1 MSRGF
6 IEVSIGRRQARIA
19 RMMYM
24 KRRGVDLAH
33 DCTEV
38 RRRPHHEHGMRQ
50 GVKSSETARDQV
62 IFIYLPKKMK
72 PEKQCTKP

>member
-1 MSRGF
+1 M
-6 IEVSIGRRQARIA
+6 A

-24 KRRGVDLAH
+24 KRHEVDLAH

-38 RRRPHHEHGMRQ
+38 PRKTNREHGKRQ
-50 GVKSSETARDQV
+50 NMKSSETARDQV

-72 PEKQCTKP
+72 PEKQDTKP

>member
-6 IEVSIGRRQARIA
+6 IEVSIGRRQASIA

-24 KRRGVDLAH
+24 KRREVDLAH

-38 RRRPHHEHGMRQ
+38 HRRTNHEHGKRYDIN
-50 GVKSSETARDQV
+50 SSDTARD
-62 IFIYLPKKMK
+62 K
-72 PEKQCTKP
+72 